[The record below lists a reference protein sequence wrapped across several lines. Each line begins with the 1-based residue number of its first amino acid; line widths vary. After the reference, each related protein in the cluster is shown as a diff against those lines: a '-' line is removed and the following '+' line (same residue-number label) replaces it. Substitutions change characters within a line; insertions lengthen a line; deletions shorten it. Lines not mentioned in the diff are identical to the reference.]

1 MNVEEFRDYCLSL
14 EGVYEKMPFTQV
26 ADPYSRDVLCFYVGD
41 KWFSFVNIAVFDFC
55 CVKCD
60 PDESLELQANYLG
73 IKPGWHMN
81 KKYWISIY
89 FGQDVPDDKIRELVL
104 RSYETVLR
112 SQKKKRK

>member
-14 EGVYEKMPFTQV
+14 EGAYEKMPFTQV
-26 ADPYSRDVLCFYVGD
+26 ADPYNRDILCFYAGD
-41 KWFSFVNIAVFDFC
+41 KWFCFVNIAVFDFC

-81 KKYWISIY
+81 KKYWISVY
-89 FGQDVPDDKIRELVL
+89 FGQDVPDDKIRELV
-104 RSYETVLR
+104 RKSYDTVLR
-112 SQKKKRK
+112 SQKTKKK